1 MFRMVVAN
9 HPVWDKMTLMGCIS
23 EEEESNIQEMNH
35 SVIHQ
40 QRHHDVF
47 LPHFGF
53 FPSSLLITEL

>member
-35 SVIHQ
+35 SVIQ
-40 QRHHDVF
+40 EERHHDVSK
-47 LPHFGF
+47 LVKD
-53 FPSSLLITEL
+53 